1 MKKLLFLALIALLCL
16 SISACDSGENDI
28 DTTAAETEAATVA
41 IEETSAPQEETTA
54 IEVTEAETTAEEST
68 VEETTIEETTNEGTT
83 PPEEIIITPNDS
95 PRYSFYAIRDTD
107 LDGEYPMEDFY
118 NLTYTDI
125 PYTELMDKEE
135 LKLILN
141 DLITDSV
148 NEGVEGEKNYIKE
161 DSLKIYTYFDYLW
174 KTKDGHIGI
183 ICEVY
188 CSILGPN
195 WTNFSEYI
203 LLIDNHSQ
211 GSYGIE
217 INNDKFDIPDD
228 RYEFYNYESMYMTT
242 IQLGEKFE
250 GGRWSETEY
259 LPSNYFDY
267 TIMWKLIHEHLNE
280 YITYG
285 KNIRIVELRP
295 ESNNLYITEDGKYV
309 SVYYVHLMYEEHDG
323 HLTICGGYI
332 TVVDNYLKLE

>member
-1 MKKLLFLALIALLCL
+1 MKKLFYISALLLSCL
-16 SISACDSGENDI
+16 LLYSCDTNDNSL
-28 DTTAAETEAATVA
+28 ETTVA
-41 IEETSAPQEETTA
+41 EQTVTAEETTVAEETTDSLTSITPEETSIEETTA
-54 IEVTEAETTAEEST
+54 GETTIAETTE
-68 VEETTIEETTNEGTT
+68 EETTV
-83 PPEEIIITPNDS
+83 EEIIITPNDS

-211 GSYGIE
+211 GSYGVE
-217 INNDKFDIPDD
+217 IDNDKFDIPDD

-242 IQLGEKFE
+242 IRLGEKFE
-250 GGRWSETEY
+250 GGMWSKTEY

-295 ESNNLYITEDGKYV
+295 ESDNLYITEDGKYV
-309 SVYYVHLMYEEHDG
+309 SVYYVYLMYEEHDG
-323 HLTICGGYI
+323 HLTMCGGCI